1 MLFSSEIKAE
11 EKKKVL
17 EEEFHIQMNQA
28 FEEEVSRMC
37 NLSEGV
43 EQKGIQQAL
52 IESIKNLMDTM
63 NMTAK
68 EAMDALKIKE
78 EERSRYAELLKKQ
91 K

>member
-1 MLFSSEIKAE
+1 MSYPE

-52 IESIKNLMDTM
+52 TESIKNLMDTM
-63 NMTAK
+63 NMTSK

-78 EERSRYAELLKKQ
+78 DERSRYAELLKKQ

>member
-1 MLFSSEIKAE
+1 MSYPE

-52 IESIKNLMDTM
+52 TESIKNLMDTM
-63 NMTAK
+63 NMTSK

>member
-1 MLFSSEIKAE
+1 MS
-11 EKKKVL
+11 
-17 EEEFHIQMNQA
+17 QA

-43 EQKGIQQAL
+43 EQKGIQKGIQKGLQKGIQQAL
-52 IESIKNLMDTM
+52 TESIKNLMDTM

>member
-1 MLFSSEIKAE
+1 MSYPE

-52 IESIKNLMDTM
+52 TESIKNLMDTM

-78 EERSRYAELLKKQ
+78 EERSWYAELLKKQ

>member
-1 MLFSSEIKAE
+1 MSYPE

-52 IESIKNLMDTM
+52 TESIKNLMDTM

>member
-1 MLFSSEIKAE
+1 
-11 EKKKVL
+11 
-17 EEEFHIQMNQA
+17 
-28 FEEEVSRMC
+28 
-37 NLSEGV
+37 
-43 EQKGIQQAL
+43 
-52 IESIKNLMDTM
+52 MDTM

>member
-1 MLFSSEIKAE
+1 
-11 EKKKVL
+11 
-17 EEEFHIQMNQA
+17 
-28 FEEEVSRMC
+28 MC

-43 EQKGIQQAL
+43 EQKGIQKWMQLAL
-52 IESIKNLMDTM
+52 TESIKNLMDTM

-78 EERSRYAELLKKQ
+78 EDRSQYTELLKIQ